1 MTRTKSAIKRKEQ
14 PKTVVNPKATKSRLI
29 KKTGNNT
36 RKNQTKKVQRK
47 RNNGKTR
54 KNVTKSSKSLIAP
67 SHSVPASVIVP
78 ASSPVVIS
86 TGKSKIAPKVRTESK
101 LSTINKTSKVAQLSK
116 SKSKDLQIPA
126 FGFIDVCFCIDS
138 TGSMSGELAQVQEVI
153 KSIISN
159 I

>member
-1 MTRTKSAIKRKEQ
+1 M
-14 PKTVVNPKATKSRLI
+14 
-29 KKTGNNT
+29 
-36 RKNQTKKVQRK
+36 
-47 RNNGKTR
+47 
-54 KNVTKSSKSLIAP
+54 
-67 SHSVPASVIVP
+67 PASVIVP
-78 ASSPVVIS
+78 ASSPVAIS
-86 TGKSKIAPKVRTESK
+86 TGKSKIAPKIRTESK